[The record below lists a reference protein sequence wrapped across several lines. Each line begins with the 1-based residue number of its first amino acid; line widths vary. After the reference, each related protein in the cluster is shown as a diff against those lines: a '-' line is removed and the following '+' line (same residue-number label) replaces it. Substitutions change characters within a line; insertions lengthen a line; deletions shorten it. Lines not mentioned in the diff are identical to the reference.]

1 MPIDARRPFKM
12 IARALI
18 VAVALAV
25 SAVAGPALASG
36 LVNATFLGGTAIEG
50 YNPVAYFTE
59 GKPVEGSSEHTYAWK
74 GATWRFSSQENR
86 DTFAASPEKFAPQ
99 FGGDCAWAV
108 AHGSTA
114 SIDPEAWRSRRR
126 QTLPQLFEEHSGPVG
141 PRHPRQHRQG
151 RRQLAE
157 DRRQARQV
165 TTRAGGAT
173 TGKDLRM
180 LIKSCRPSD
189 VKSSEITP
197 KSVSWTAGVS

>member
-50 YNPVAYFTE
+50 YDPVAYFTE

-86 DTFAASPEKFAPQ
+86 DTFAASPEKFEPQ
-99 FGGDCAWAV
+99 FGGYCAWAV

-114 SIDPEAWRSRRR
+114 SIDPEAWRVVDAKLYLNYSKSIQDRWA
-126 QTLPQLFEEHSGPVG
+126 QDIPGNIAKGDANWPKIAAK
-141 PRHPRQHRQG
+141 
-151 RRQLAE
+151 LA
-157 DRRQARQV
+157 
-165 TTRAGGAT
+165 
-173 TGKDLRM
+173 K
-180 LIKSCRPSD
+180 
-189 VKSSEITP
+189 
-197 KSVSWTAGVS
+197 